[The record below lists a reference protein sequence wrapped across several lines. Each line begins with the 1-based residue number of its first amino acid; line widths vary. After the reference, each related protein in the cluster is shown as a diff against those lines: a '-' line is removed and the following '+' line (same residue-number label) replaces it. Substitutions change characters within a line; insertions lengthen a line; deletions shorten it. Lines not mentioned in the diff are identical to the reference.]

1 LWEVDPVYDGGVSP
15 AAGTFYD
22 TQLEVLEQVASG
34 ASLSDVLAATV
45 RLVESQ
51 ADDMLCSILLF
62 DEARGVLRL
71 GAAPSIAPEFS
82 RLVDGLPVGPK
93 MGSCGTAAF
102 LRERVIVE
110 DIANDPLWELGRA
123 DALAH
128 GLLACW
134 STPIFSTDRALLG
147 TFAMYH
153 LEPRGPTA
161 GEIAWV
167 AAASHI
173 AAIAI
178 ERDRSDAKLR
188 QNEEHLRLAQKM
200 EAVGRL
206 AGGVAHDFNNIL
218 SVVLGTSAA
227 ILDELGP
234 REPLRPEIEAI
245 HQAGERAGALTRQLL
260 AFSRQQILAPRVVD
274 LAEVAAGLAPLL
286 RRLVGEDITLAVERS
301 LTPAPVLADRGQLE
315 QVLVNLVVNARDAMP
330 SGGTLTIETAVAPD
344 GGRASAHPA
353 VARGQHV
360 VLAVTDSG
368 HGMDED
374 TRARIFEPFF
384 TTKEGGKGTGLG
396 LSTVYGI
403 VTQSGGH
410 VSVESTPGA
419 GTTFTLHFPRAEG
432 EVVPEPA
439 EPLGP
444 AMLRGSDTVLL
455 VEDEDQVRAT
465 VRSILRRSGYTVL
478 EAQNGGEAF
487 LVCEQYGNKIDLLL
501 TDVVMPRMSGT
512 DLAKRLEVLR
522 PDMRVLYMS
531 GHTRDSVIH
540 DGVASNGISF
550 LQKPVTPDALLRKVR
565 DVLDRA

>member
-1 LWEVDPVYDGGVSP
+1 VAIRVYHVDVSP
-15 AAGTFYD
+15 AAGFYD
-22 TQLEVLEQVASG
+22 TQLAVLEQVASG
-34 ASLSDVLAATV
+34 APLADVLAATV

-51 ADDMLCSILLF
+51 ADDMLCSILLY

-71 GAAPSIAPEFS
+71 GASPSLPEEFAG
-82 RLVDGLPVGPK
+82 LVDGLPAGPK
-93 MGSCGTAAF
+93 VGSCGTAAYR
-102 LRERVIVE
+102 RERVVVE
-110 DIANDPLWELGRA
+110 DIATDPLWEEGCA
-123 DALAH
+123 AALAH
-128 GLLACW
+128 GLRACW
-134 STPIFSTDRALLG
+134 STPIFSTERALLG
-147 TFAMYH
+147 TFAMYYR
-153 LEPRGPTA
+153 EPRGPTA
-161 GEIAWV
+161 GELAWV
-167 AAASHI
+167 GAASHI

-178 ERDRSDAKLR
+178 DRDRADAKLR
-188 QNEEHLRLAQKM
+188 RHEEQLRQAQKM

-218 SVVLGTSAA
+218 SVVLGASAA
-227 ILDELGP
+227 ILDDLGP
-234 REPLRPEIEAI
+234 CAPLRSEIEAI

-274 LAEVAAGLAPLL
+274 LGEVVAGMEPLL
-286 RRLVGEDITLAVERS
+286 RRLVGEDIAIAVERPA
-301 LTPAPVLADRGQLE
+301 TPAPVLADRGQLE

-330 SGGTLTIETAVAPD
+330 AGGALTIETALPIESE
-344 GGRASAHPA
+344 RAAERPA
-353 VARGQHV
+353 IARGQHV

-368 HGMDED
+368 RGMDEA

-403 VTQSGGH
+403 VSQSGGH
-410 VSVESTPGA
+410 VSVESAPGA

-432 EVVPEPA
+432 EVAPVAA
-439 EPLGP
+439 EPPG
-444 AMLRGSDTVLL
+444 AATLRGSDTVLL

-487 LVCEQYGNKIDLLL
+487 LVCEQYGSKIDLLL
-501 TDVVMPRMSGT
+501 TDVVMPRMNGT
-512 DLAKRLEVLR
+512 DLAKRLEALR
-522 PDMRVLYMS
+522 PGMRVLYMS